1 MTERP
6 RVLVTGSSG
15 RVGSVIAA
23 ALSTEYDVAGLDL
36 SPGPHTTHHG
46 SIEDAG
52 LVAAAMRGA
61 VAVVHTAAL
70 HAPHVGRRSD
80 AEFQSVNVDG
90 TRVLLDTAVKEG
102 ARHFIYTSSTS
113 IYGHALEPGDQ
124 AVWVT
129 EEIEP
134 RPRDIYDET
143 KLRAEALCHE
153 AASGTMTCLSLRI
166 SRCFPEPGHLLAT
179 YRLYRGVDLRDVAE
193 AHRLALGYVGHA
205 FEVFNISARSPFLL
219 ADAGPLLATAPSVL
233 RRRVPGIEAA
243 YRQRGWSLPRS
254 IDRVYVI
261 DKAVERLGYC
271 PRFNFTELL
280 ATLA

>member
-1 MTERP
+1 MTGRP

-15 RVGSVIAA
+15 RVGSAIAA
-23 ALSTEYDVAGLDL
+23 ALSMAHDVTGLDL
-36 SPGPHTTHHG
+36 SPGPQTTHHG

-70 HAPHVGRRSD
+70 HAPHVGRHSD
-80 AEFQSVNVDG
+80 AEFRSVNVDG
-90 TRVLLDTAVKEG
+90 TRRLLDTAVEQG

-124 AVWVT
+124 TVWVT
-129 EEIEP
+129 EELEP

-143 KLRAEALCHE
+143 KLQAEALCRE
-153 AASGTMTCLSLRI
+153 AASGTMSCLSLRI

-179 YRLYRGVDLRDVAE
+179 YRLYRGVDLQDVAE
-193 AHRLALGYVGHA
+193 AHRLALGHA
-205 FEVFNISARSPFLL
+205 ASGFEVFNISAQSPFLRADCGRLL
-219 ADAGPLLATAPSVL
+219 ADAPGVL
-233 RRRVPGIEAA
+233 RGRVPGIEAA
-243 YRQRGWSLPRS
+243 YGRRGWTLPTS
-254 IDRVYVI
+254 IDRIYVI
-261 DKAVERLGYC
+261 DKAVKTLGYC
-271 PRFNFTELL
+271 PRFNFAELL